1 MRYLRVEVLKMKKI
15 SEIFKKKKD
24 EDEIEEGDLIDEVVD
39 DISYFYEDK
48 TPKKADRWYS
58 RFLNFRNILIGLA
71 IFVVGVTCV
80 GFYVN
85 SIYFKDGKD
94 KTYLT
99 EDVQKEIYFWDT
111 THKALDFANEAQITF
126 KRAFDN
132 LEMRSSSPLIYE
144 IGTGDLTRLNNLY
157 SEADK
162 YFNELTRIEY
172 YPSVLD
178 EYKGEYEFENENPRS
193 PWYFVDRLKEFYS
206 NSSGSETLSWI
217 NPIYL
222 AFTKDSTIDQID
234 YDLIE
239 SKLETY
245 SSKINELIKI
255 SKTAECTSGYVYA
268 SEICE

>member
-1 MRYLRVEVLKMKKI
+1 MKKL
-15 SEIFKKKKD
+15 SEIFKKKTND
-24 EDEIEEGDLIDEVVD
+24 NEFEEGDLIDEVVD
-39 DISYFYEDK
+39 DISYFYKD
-48 TPKKADRWYS
+48 PKIKKPDRRYS
-58 RFLNFRNILIGLA
+58 RFLNLRNVLIGLA

-99 EDVQKEIYFWDT
+99 EQVQKEIYFWDT
-111 THKALDFANEAQITF
+111 TEEALNFANEAQITF

-132 LEMRSSSPLIYE
+132 LNQRSSSPLIYE
-144 IGTGDLTRLNNLY
+144 VGSGDLTRLNNLY
-157 SEADK
+157 SKADE
-162 YFNELTRIEY
+162 YFNALTRIEY
-172 YPSVLD
+172 YPSVLE
-178 EYKGEYEFENENPRS
+178 EYKGDYEFENENPRS
-193 PWYFVDRLKEFYS
+193 PWYFIDRLKEFYS

-222 AFTKDSTIDQID
+222 AFTKDSTVDQID

-245 SSKINELIKI
+245 SEKIKDLIELKE
-255 SKTAECTSGYVYA
+255 TTECTSGYIYA
-268 SEICE
+268 TEICK

>member
-1 MRYLRVEVLKMKKI
+1 MRYLRIEVLKMKKI
-15 SEIFKKKKD
+15 SEIFKKKTNDD
-24 EDEIEEGDLIDEVVD
+24 ELEEGDLIDEVVD
-39 DISYFYEDK
+39 DISYFYKDPKIKKPDK
-48 TPKKADRWYS
+48 WYS
-58 RFLNFRNILIGLA
+58 RFLNFRNILIGSA

-111 THKALDFANEAQITF
+111 THEALDFANKAQITF
-126 KRAFDN
+126 KEVFDH
-132 LEMRSSSPLIYE
+132 LVARSTSPLIYE
-144 IGTGDLTRLNNLY
+144 VESGDITRLNNLY

-193 PWYFVDRLKEFYS
+193 PWYYIDRLKEFYS
-206 NSSGSETLSWI
+206 NSSGSETLSRI

-222 AFTKDSTIDQID
+222 AFSKDSTVDQID
-234 YDLIE
+234 YDLIKA
-239 SKLETY
+239 KLETY
-245 SSKINELIKI
+245 SDKIKELNQLKE
-255 SKTAECTSGYVYA
+255 TAMCTSGYVYA
-268 SEICE
+268 SDTCK